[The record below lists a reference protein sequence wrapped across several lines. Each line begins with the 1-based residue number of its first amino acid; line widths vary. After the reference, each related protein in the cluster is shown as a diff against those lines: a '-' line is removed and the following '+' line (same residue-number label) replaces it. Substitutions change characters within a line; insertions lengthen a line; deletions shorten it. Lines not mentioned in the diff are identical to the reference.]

1 MAAAAPPPRGP
12 WSGLERERAESVK
25 NFVEQ
30 TKTSKKRT
38 SIAFHKSDD
47 PLDAVLA
54 KVKNAEA
61 SGELD
66 REGVLRVMQQLLGR
80 RLKSLQEIGRV
91 VTHTFRGEELGLKI
105 SLARYG
111 AGREYVEVDEIF
123 EESEVADM
131 VRKGDELIAINK
143 RLILEPTQE
152 TFPLL
157 IKSIATAGRPIS
169 FTFIKGERHEES
181 VIDSLVASAEGYWAR
196 AKACREEI
204 ESHREKGTD
213 SVEVVRG
220 LVDQARVAHAI
231 FVAREET
238 AVLADKAAKELKAC
252 EALAAT
258 EGRGFAARADDGAM
272 LTRESL
278 AAADAVGALVVLQPH
293 KGLKPRSPG
302 SQRKF
307 ALKDRY
313 LLLLPTE
320 THYDERSS
328 RPCPRSSSSTCCR
341 SSRRRPLVREIST
354 HAPQASG
361 VSTAGCFEREDF
373 LNLALDKAETKVLR
387 SPDDDGDGKAD
398 GVTDLLALESVSC
411 DAGGNLVLKGKL
423 DSVALGPPEGVAV
436 DLAALAKHLNDRI
449 AFYAELEARAADPD
463 GYEAAKLLHDVD
475 ADCEGFS
482 VAARRPLFADYALG
496 ESRGVSRAWS
506 AGVVKRKGTSEPLG
520 VVVEVPVRGTTPS
533 VKVAF
538 QGEAELWVGPVSELE
553 LEEGRG
559 AAPPPPSASP
569 KKAARRASYGH
580 VDWAAPGAQAD
591 AHKLRD
597 RAVHRALLRPRRLAE
612 LDPVLVNGLMGD
624 LKVNDLPEIDDALY
638 LKHEHEYKPSEEEPF
653 DDKYPQHCWSCD
665 PVPNENNEDYE
676 FYLCG
681 TTVSLEM
688 SPSLQPPPPPI
699 ETVEREGIVDGITYR
714 NESLFNPEFPYTR
727 GFIEA
732 VTT

>member
-91 VTHTFRGEELGLKI
+91 
-105 SLARYG
+105 
-111 AGREYVEVDEIF
+111 YVEVDEIF

-157 IKSIATAGRPIS
+157 IKSIASAGRPIS

-213 SVEVVRG
+213 SAEV
-220 LVDQARVAHAI
+220 
-231 FVAREET
+231 
-238 AVLADKAAKELKAC
+238 
-252 EALAAT
+252 
-258 EGRGFAARADDGAM
+258 
-272 LTRESL
+272 
-278 AAADAVGALVVLQPH
+278 
-293 KGLKPRSPG
+293 
-302 SQRKF
+302 
-307 ALKDRY
+307 
-313 LLLLPTE
+313 
-320 THYDERSS
+320 
-328 RPCPRSSSSTCCR
+328 
-341 SSRRRPLVREIST
+341 
-354 HAPQASG
+354 ASG

-597 RAVHRALLRPRRLAE
+597 FERSIARFFSPEEWLAE

-624 LKVNDLPEIDDALY
+624 LKVNNLPEIDDALY

-665 PVPNENNEDYE
+665 PLPNENNEDYE

-699 ETVEREGIVDGITYR
+699 ETVEREGIVDGITTAQ
-714 NESLFNPEFPYTR
+714 SLFNPVPYAAASSR
-727 GFIEA
+727 P
-732 VTT
+732 

>member
-1 MAAAAPPPRGP
+1 M
-12 WSGLERERAESVK
+12 
-25 NFVEQ
+25 
-30 TKTSKKRT
+30 
-38 SIAFHKSDD
+38 
-47 PLDAVLA
+47 
-54 KVKNAEA
+54 
-61 SGELD
+61 
-66 REGVLRVMQQLLGR
+66 
-80 RLKSLQEIGRV
+80 
-91 VTHTFRGEELGLKI
+91 
-105 SLARYG
+105 
-111 AGREYVEVDEIF
+111 
-123 EESEVADM
+123 
-131 VRKGDELIAINK
+131 
-143 RLILEPTQE
+143 
-152 TFPLL
+152 
-157 IKSIATAGRPIS
+157 
-169 FTFIKGERHEES
+169 
-181 VIDSLVASAEGYWAR
+181 
-196 AKACREEI
+196 
-204 ESHREKGTD
+204 
-213 SVEVVRG
+213 
-220 LVDQARVAHAI
+220 
-231 FVAREET
+231 
-238 AVLADKAAKELKAC
+238 
-252 EALAAT
+252 
-258 EGRGFAARADDGAM
+258 
-272 LTRESL
+272 
-278 AAADAVGALVVLQPH
+278 
-293 KGLKPRSPG
+293 
-302 SQRKF
+302 
-307 ALKDRY
+307 
-313 LLLLPTE
+313 
-320 THYDERSS
+320 
-328 RPCPRSSSSTCCR
+328 
-341 SSRRRPLVREIST
+341 
-354 HAPQASG
+354 
-361 VSTAGCFEREDF
+361 STAGCFEREDF

-411 DAGGNLVLKGKL
+411 DAAGNLVLKGKL

-597 RAVHRALLRPRRLAE
+597 FERSIARFFSPEEWLAE
-612 LDPVLVNGLMGD
+612 LDPVLVKSGGELEREAAFEAERTRRLSDAHPLARPHVGVAYSGLMGD

-665 PVPNENNEDYE
+665 PLPNENNEDYE

>member
-38 SIAFHKSDD
+38 SIAFHQSDD

-105 SLARYG
+105 SLALRWPRVR
-111 AGREYVEVDEIF
+111 ARRE
-123 EESEVADM
+123 
-131 VRKGDELIAINK
+131 
-143 RLILEPTQE
+143 TC
-152 TFPLL
+152 
-157 IKSIATAGRPIS
+157 KSNA
-169 FTFIKGERHEES
+169 ERAAARCEDD
-181 VIDSLVASAEGYWAR
+181 DS
-196 AKACREEI
+196 
-204 ESHREKGTD
+204 
-213 SVEVVRG
+213 
-220 LVDQARVAHAI
+220 HAI

-258 EGRGFAARADDGAM
+258 EGRGFAARAEDGAM

-320 THYDERSS
+320 THYDEKFAAM
-328 RPCPRSSSSTCCR
+328 STKQ
-341 SSRRRPLVREIST
+341 LK
-354 HAPQASG
+354 HMLQASG

-411 DAGGNLVLKGKL
+411 DAGGNLALKGKL

-520 VVVEVPVRGTTPS
+520 VVVEVP
-533 VKVAF
+533 
-538 QGEAELWVGPVSELE
+538 GEAELWVGPVSELE

-597 RAVHRALLRPRRLAE
+597 FERSIARFFSPEEWLAE

-665 PVPNENNEDYE
+665 PLPNENNEDYE

-714 NESLFNPEFPYTR
+714 NESLFNPEFPTR

-732 VTT
+732 CTT